1 MRCVKFMLIG
11 AVALLLV
18 LTAFSFLFPSH
29 LRVGRDINIAA
40 PREKVQA
47 AIGDLRAW
55 DQWNEFIRSTPLT
68 NRSFS
73 SFSSGKGAFLSSDQ
87 LLVSE
92 SVSEPGRIE
101 FTWKQPTGKNFEG
114 GFNLLQLR
122 PDSLTVQ
129 WWFDFHFR
137 WYPWEKLGLLVYDK
151 KLGPVM
157 EESLIGLRRY
167 VENSP

>member
-1 MRCVKFMLIG
+1 LS
-11 AVALLLV
+11 A
-18 LTAFSFLFPSH
+18 S
-29 LRVGRDINIAA
+29 
-40 PREKVQA
+40 
-47 AIGDLRAW
+47 
-55 DQWNEFIRSTPLT
+55 
-68 NRSFS
+68 
-73 SFSSGKGAFLSSDQ
+73 SSGKGAFLSSDQ

-92 SVSEPGRIE
+92 SLAGPDRIE
-101 FTWKQPTGKNFEG
+101 FNWRQTNGKNFTG

-129 WWFDFHFR
+129 CWFDFHFR

-157 EESLIGLRRY
+157 EESLAGLKRY